1 VITTLLAAL
10 SVITS
15 QPVISPEI
23 PASYEIEAVLDDST
37 HVLTGSEIVKFVNP
51 TSKPLDKIAFHLYP
65 NAFKDTTTVF
75 CSESDRIKSSVARG
89 NIASMN
95 VENIKLFDETIDSSK
110 YHIDGTRLY
119 IELDNVLPPERH
131 IEISMDFNMRIPRLD
146 ERFGYDNYGNYIL
159 IHWFPI
165 LCGYQKDRLIDWEY
179 HAESE
184 FFSNFAYYDI
194 NIQIPDDF
202 VLGSTGSAVKDSVSG
217 SEAMWHAR
225 ADSVITF
232 AIACGP
238 EFELFKSDTMGVK
251 INYLINNKNQSLF
264 DAADPIV
271 KFSLSEFSGLM
282 FPYPYEELT
291 IVDFNLFASG
301 IEQPGLIVVNFPSDD
316 DGINGQMLKATLAH
330 EIAHQWFYACL
341 ATNEFEEAWLDEGFT
356 SYLEYYIGQEAGYN
370 KLSLIFSNY
379 FASYSSM
386 ERLFT
391 LYQES
396 KYPINLKSW
405 EYPNWQ
411 SYSSAVYGRAWF
423 VIQALHKASSDS
435 LFFGTLKDFAN
446 EYRFKHP
453 DQSDLQNF
461 IDNRYEQDMSRFFD
475 QFISGTARVDY
486 SIESINFS
494 KVENVDVDQFAT
506 TVRIERK
513 LDGVLPQTVTIVL
526 ENGETLSEKWDGV
539 SRIEDVEFISDSR
552 PVYATLDHEGSYF
565 IDENLNNNSL
575 YLDSNIMRLISFE
588 WDIEFIFEF
597 LMALF
602 L

>member
-1 VITTLLAAL
+1 VITTLLVAL

-23 PASYEIEAVLDDST
+23 PASYEIEAVLDDSS

-75 CSESDRIKSSVARG
+75 CRESDRIKSSVARG
-89 NIASMN
+89 NTASMD
-95 VENIKLFDETIDSSK
+95 VDNIKLFDESIDTSK
-110 YHIDGTRLY
+110 YYIDGTRLY

-131 IEISMDFNMRIPRLD
+131 IEISMDFNMQIPRLD
-146 ERFGYDNYGNYIL
+146 ERFGYDNDGNYIL
-159 IHWFPI
+159 THWFPI

-184 FFSNFAYYDI
+184 FFSNFAYFDI
-194 NIQIPDDF
+194 SIQIPDDF

-217 SEAMWHAR
+217 SEAVWHVR

-232 AIACGP
+232 AISCGP
-238 EFELFKSDTMGVK
+238 EFELFESDTLGVN
-251 INYLINNKNQSLF
+251 IIYLLNKKNIHLYET
-264 DAADPIV
+264 ADPVV
-271 KFSLSEFSGLM
+271 KFSLDKFSDLL
-282 FPYPYEELT
+282 FPYPYDELT
-291 IVDFNLFASG
+291 IVDINAFASG
-301 IEQPGLIVVNFPSDD
+301 MEQPGLIVIDFPKDD
-316 DGINGQMLKATLAH
+316 EGINGQILKATLAH
-330 EIAHQWFYACL
+330 EIAHQWFYAVI

-356 SYLEYYIGQEAGYN
+356 SYLEYYVGREAGYN
-370 KLSLIFSNY
+370 KLSLLFSNY

-386 ERLFT
+386 ERLLT
-391 LYQES
+391 LSQES

-405 EYPNWQ
+405 DYPNLQ
-411 SYSSAVYGRAWF
+411 TYSSAVYGRAWL
-423 VIQALHKASSDS
+423 VLQALHKASGDS
-435 LFFGTLKDFAN
+435 LFFSTLKDFAN

-453 DQSDLQNF
+453 DQSDILNF

-475 QFISGTARVDY
+475 QFINGTARVDY

-494 KVENVDVDQFAT
+494 KVENVDANQFAT

-513 LDGVLPQTVTIVL
+513 RDGILPQDVTIVL
-526 ENGETLSEKWDGV
+526 ENGETLSEKWDGE
-539 SRIEDVEFISDSR
+539 SRVIDTKFVSDSR
-552 PVYATLDHEGSYF
+552 PVYATLDFEGSYF
-565 IDENLNNNSL
+565 FDENLNNNSL
-575 YLDSNIMRLISFE
+575 YLESNIMRLISFE

-597 LMALF
+597 LMVLF